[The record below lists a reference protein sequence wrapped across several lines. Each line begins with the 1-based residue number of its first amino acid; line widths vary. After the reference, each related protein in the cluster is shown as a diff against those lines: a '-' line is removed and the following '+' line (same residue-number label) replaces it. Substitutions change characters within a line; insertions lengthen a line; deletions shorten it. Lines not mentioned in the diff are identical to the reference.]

1 MQSVEIYLNRSGTP
15 VGQLPYPESIDYLE
29 TRAREH
35 PRLVGEYRSLI
46 QRLQQLSAAGEQKLK
61 LVPSE
66 INRSERLHL
75 QQLLGSLIFNNVGSL
90 YCTQCQDMIEAEKLI
105 YEEFKRGRLAEKS
118 VSGKRFYCNRN
129 HMLFEH
135 LDIKF

>member
-1 MQSVEIYLNRSGTP
+1 MQSVEIYMTP
-15 VGQLPYPESIDYLE
+15 TGKPLGLLPYSASIDYLE
-29 TRAREH
+29 NRARQH
-35 PRLVGEYRSLI
+35 PRLVGEYRALI
-46 QRLQQLSAAGEQKLK
+46 QRLHHLSKTGSPTVK

-75 QQLLGSLIFNNVGSL
+75 QQLISALIFENIGTL
-90 YCTQCQDMIEAEKLI
+90 YCPQCSDMIEAPQI
-105 YEEFKRGRLAEKS
+105 IFEEFKRGKYAEKS

-135 LDIKF
+135 LDIRF